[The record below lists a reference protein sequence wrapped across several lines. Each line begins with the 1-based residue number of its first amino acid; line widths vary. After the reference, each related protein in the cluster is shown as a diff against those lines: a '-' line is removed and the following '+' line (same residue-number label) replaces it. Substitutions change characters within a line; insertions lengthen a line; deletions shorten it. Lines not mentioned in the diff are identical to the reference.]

1 MKTLVS
7 TGERRL
13 YTRLEKRLPISI
25 YYNGHCVSR
34 CTTSNIS
41 VGGALLDDQDL
52 GLTENALVEITFGV
66 NKWHALYETKIPAVV
81 VWRNESQIAVSFEL
95 LSKDTE
101 ELMQD
106 QIDSILI
113 DHDYG
118 ESNSDETKESLAY

>member
-1 MKTLVS
+1 MKALVS
-7 TGERRL
+7 QGERRL
-13 YTRLEKRLPISI
+13 YTRLEKRVPTSI

-66 NKWHALYETKIPAVV
+66 NKWHTLYEIKIPAVV

-95 LSKDTE
+95 LRKDTE

-106 QIDSILI
+106 HIDSILI
-113 DHDYG
+113 DQEYG
-118 ESNSDETKESLAY
+118 ESDSKKSLAY